1 MKYCISDKFRLHRQE
16 GMLIF
21 KDHLDRS
28 ILELPETKMLA
39 VARNQFED
47 TLKNNHYHG
56 VVQQTEEMID
66 GCEITHISACDG
78 GVEITG
84 KIGTA
89 PVQLPFTMKAE
100 DQDGLVLSAAVPEAE
115 KYNRLFFRMAARPK
129 EHFYG
134 FGEQFTHFDLTGHAF
149 PLITGEQGVG
159 RSPLAAGLKG
169 DRISPRFGG

>member
-84 KIGTA
+84 KIRDSAGTA
-89 PVQLPFTMKAE
+89 SLYNESGGPGWFGSVCGSAWKRKSITASFSGWR
-100 DQDGLVLSAAVPEAE
+100 QDPKNTFMVLVSSS
-115 KYNRLFFRMAARPK
+115 
-129 EHFYG
+129 
-134 FGEQFTHFDLTGHAF
+134 
-149 PLITGEQGVG
+149 LI
-159 RSPLAAGLKG
+159 L
-169 DRISPRFGG
+169 I